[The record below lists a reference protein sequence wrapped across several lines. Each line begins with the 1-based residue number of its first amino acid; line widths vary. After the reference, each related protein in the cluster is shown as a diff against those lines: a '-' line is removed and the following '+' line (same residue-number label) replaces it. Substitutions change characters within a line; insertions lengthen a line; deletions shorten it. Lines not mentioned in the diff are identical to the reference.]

1 MAYLTEKQA
10 RRFKKRYDPTI
21 ANGHAKG
28 GGKGRREKGEMKGR
42 HRTSEPALLKT
53 NLTGEHA
60 IEVSTFVSVWQKQL
74 VNDNLSIGVV
84 EYLKL
89 KI

>member
-1 MAYLTEKQA
+1 MVTPKEEEREEEK
-10 RRFKKRYDPTI
+10 
-21 ANGHAKG
+21 
-28 GGKGRREKGEMKGR
+28 REVKGR